1 MLDRKDQSLYY
12 AGALF
17 NYFFS
22 WVRSPGVTGK

>member
-17 NYFFS
+17 NYFLMGKIA
-22 WVRSPGVTGK
+22 RSNR